1 MHRMRSSSARSER
14 RTLQVCSDAPL
25 NQPHSFGS
33 KARRVPRAAS
43 AAGEGLAVTW
53 VLGSDRGARDLGL
66 GLALNTN
73 DPPADPVES
82 PRGEFPEADTRRKQR
97 ILRCTPGD
105 LGTGHVFFYPSL
117 YAGLYMIQALVP
129 LPDN

>member
-1 MHRMRSSSARSER
+1 
-14 RTLQVCSDAPL
+14 
-25 NQPHSFGS
+25 
-33 KARRVPRAAS
+33 VPRAAS

-82 PRGEFPEADTRRKQR
+82 PRGEFPEADTRGAQR

-105 LGTGHVFFYPSL
+105 LGTWTCLLLSIPVCRSVHDTDPRTA
-117 YAGLYMIQALVP
+117 AGQLTMHKTAP
-129 LPDN
+129 LSGGAGTACRLQLSKSY